1 MIPTHRHLLHES
13 FKLVD
18 LLIMSAALVVS
29 FWMTSDTPL
38 ASFLAERVRIENV
51 PLVMVLWIAWHL
63 VFYRLGLY
71 GSRRLVSRQREA
83 LDVFWAT
90 TLGSLLISSAG
101 SIFKI
106 QLQNPEFLLT
116 FWTLS
121 TFSAIIGRLAVRFV
135 LEAARIRG
143 RNLRNVLVVGTN
155 HRAVDFAQTIQHKP
169 ELGYQLIGYVDEE
182 WDGADQLRRKGGK
195 IVADF
200 ENLNQF
206 LSDNVVDEVVVALP
220 FNKTYEQSSRI
231 ISICEVQG
239 ITVRFLWQFFEPKL
253 AKAKIES
260 FENVPVLTVQSSGSA
275 SNSQQLAKRLLDVVA
290 SATLLILLAPVLLLT
305 ALAIKLTS
313 RGPVFFIQERVGFRK
328 RTFPL
333 FKFRTMVPDAEQKL
347 AEIEHLNEVTGPV
360 FKIKNDPR
368 VTRIG
373 AFLRRTSIDELPQL
387 LNIFKGDMSLVG
399 PRPLPIRDCQGFEE
413 DHHRRRFSVPPGLT
427 CLWQICGRSSIPF
440 ERWMQLDLQYIDHWS
455 LWLDLKILIWT
466 LPVVF
471 EGCLS
476 RGNGEFSDA
485 MDRPERLLDRPQ
497 APQRRVA

>member
-1 MIPTHRHLLHES
+1 MIPIHRHLLHES

-18 LLIMSAALVVS
+18 LMIMSAALAVS
-29 FWMTSDTPL
+29 FWMSSDAPL
-38 ASFLAERVRIENV
+38 AAFLADSMRIENV
-51 PLVMVLWIAWHL
+51 PLIMVLWIAWHL

-83 LDVFWAT
+83 RDVFWAT
-90 TLGSLLISSAG
+90 TVGSLLISSAA

-106 QLQNPEFLLT
+106 PLQNPEFLLT

-121 TFSAIIGRLAVRFV
+121 TLSAIIGRLGVRFV
-135 LEAARIRG
+135 LEAARVRG

-155 HRAVDFAQTIQHKP
+155 KRAVGFAETIQNKP

-182 WDGADQLRRKGGK
+182 WSGTSKLRLSGGK

-200 ENLNQF
+200 ESLNQF

-220 FNKTYEQSSRI
+220 FSKSYQESSRI
-231 ISICEVQG
+231 VSICEVQG

-260 FENVPVLTVQSSGSA
+260 FQDVPVLTLENDGAASS
-275 SNSQQLAKRLLDVVA
+275 SQQQIKRLLDVFA

-313 RGPVFFIQERVGFRK
+313 KGPVFFVQERVGFRK
-328 RTFPL
+328 RTFRL

-347 AEIEHLNEVTGPV
+347 AEIEHLNEVSGPV
-360 FKIKNDPR
+360 FKIKHDPR

-387 LNIFKGDMSLVG
+387 LNVFRGDMSLVG

-413 DHHRRRFSVPPGLT
+413 DRHRRRFSVPPGLT

-440 ERWMQLDLQYIDHWS
+440 ERWMQLDLQYIDNWS
-455 LWLDLKILIWT
+455 LWLDFKILLWT
-466 LPVVF
+466 LPVVI
-471 EGCLS
+471 EGCRTS
-476 RGNGEFSDA
+476 DNGEFSDQLS
-485 MDRPERLLDRPQ
+485 RPERLLSQPA
-497 APQRRVA
+497 APQRRAA

>member
-1 MIPTHRHLLHES
+1 MMPTHRHLLHES

-18 LLIMSAALVVS
+18 LLIMSAALVVA
-29 FWMTSDTPL
+29 FWLSSDTPL
-38 ASFLAERVRIENV
+38 AVFLAERVRIENV

-71 GSRRLVSRQREA
+71 GSRRLVSRRREA

-90 TLGSLLISSAG
+90 TLGSLLISSAA

-106 QLQNPEFLLT
+106 QLHNPEFLLT

-121 TFSAIIGRLAVRFV
+121 TLSAIIGRLAVRFV
-135 LEAARIRG
+135 LEAARVRG

-155 HRAVDFAQTIQHKP
+155 ERAVQFAETIRNKP
-169 ELGYQLIGYVDEE
+169 ELGYQLTGYVDEE
-182 WDGADQLRRKGGK
+182 WDGAGQLRASGGE

-200 ENLNQF
+200 ESLNQF

-220 FNKTYEQSSRI
+220 FNKSYEQGSRI
-231 ISICEVQG
+231 IGICEVQG

-260 FENVPVLTVQSSGSA
+260 FENVPVLTLQSGGSA
-275 SNSQQLAKRLLDVVA
+275 SSSQQLVKRMLDVFA
-290 SATLLILLAPVLLLT
+290 SATLLILLAPILLVT

-313 RGPVFFIQERVGFRK
+313 RGPVFFVQERVGFRK
-328 RTFPL
+328 RTFRL
-333 FKFRTMVPDAEQKL
+333 FKFRTMIPNAEQKL
-347 AEIEHLNEVTGPV
+347 AEIEHLNEVSGPV
-360 FKIKNDPR
+360 FKIKRDPR

-387 LNIFKGDMSLVG
+387 LNVFRGEMSLVG

-455 LWLDLKILIWT
+455 LWLDFKILMWT

-476 RGNGEFSDA
+476 SDHGEFSDSA
-485 MDRPERLLDRPQ
+485 ERPERLLNLPS
-497 APQRRVA
+497 AAQRRAA

>member
-1 MIPTHRHLLHES
+1 MMPTHRHLLHES

-18 LLIMSAALVVS
+18 LLIMSAALVIS
-29 FWMTSDTPL
+29 FWLSSDTPL
-38 ASFLAERVRIENV
+38 AIFLAERIRIENI
-51 PLVMVLWIAWHL
+51 PLIMVLWIAWHL

-83 LDVFWAT
+83 LDIFWAT
-90 TLGSLLISSAG
+90 TLGSLLISSAA

-121 TFSAIIGRLAVRFV
+121 TLSAIIGRLAVRFV
-135 LEAARIRG
+135 LEAARVRG

-155 HRAVDFAQTIQHKP
+155 DRAVQFAETILHKP

-182 WDGADQLRRKGGK
+182 WDGTGKLRASGGK

-200 ENLNQF
+200 ESLNQF
-206 LSDNVVDEVVVALP
+206 LSENVIDEVVVALP
-220 FNKTYEQSSRI
+220 FNKTYEQSSHI
-231 ISICEVQG
+231 VSICEVQG

-260 FENVPVLTVQSSGSA
+260 FENMPVLTLQSGGAA
-275 SNSQQLAKRLLDVVA
+275 SNSQQLVKRLIDVCA
-290 SATLLILLAPVLLLT
+290 SATLLILLAPVLLVT

-313 RGPVFFIQERVGFRK
+313 KGPVFFIQERVGFRK
-328 RTFPL
+328 RTFRL

-347 AEIEHLNEVTGPV
+347 ADLEHLNEVSGPV

-373 AFLRRTSIDELPQL
+373 TFLRRTSIDELPQL
-387 LNIFKGDMSLVG
+387 LNVFRGDMSLVG
-399 PRPLPIRDCQGFEE
+399 PRPLPLRDCRGFEE
-413 DHHRRRFSVPPGLT
+413 DRHRRRFSVPPGLT
-427 CLWQICGRSSIPF
+427 CLWQVCGRSSIPF

-455 LWLDLKILIWT
+455 LWLDLKILVWT
-466 LPVVF
+466 LPVVL
-471 EGCLS
+471 EGCFS
-476 RGNGEFSDA
+476 NDHGEFSDTA
-485 MDRPERLLDRPQ
+485 GRPERLLNLPS
-497 APQRRVA
+497 ATQRRAA